1 MIPVKIQCACGQPYA
16 FEVEPIFGQMPSAVA
31 CPACGADG
39 TPAANDYLAQA
50 AAAQPVAAAAPIR
63 VAPAQF
69 QAAAAPPLVA
79 APALAAP
86 PTPTRTGPMDPEQAK
101 VEARAKILW
110 GDEADEVIK
119 FLVIKGF
126 HPDEAAEIVHPLLK
140 ERTSTIRTN
149 GIRKIFIGSGL
160 ICVPIVALIVFLSMG
175 YIPLKVFAVTVMIGF
190 WGLWMVL
197 KGIFMVLAPK
207 SEAGDVAEQ

>member
-1 MIPVKIQCACGQPYA
+1 
-16 FEVEPIFGQMPSAVA
+16 
-31 CPACGADG
+31 
-39 TPAANDYLAQA
+39 
-50 AAAQPVAAAAPIR
+50 
-63 VAPAQF
+63 
-69 QAAAAPPLVA
+69 
-79 APALAAP
+79 
-86 PTPTRTGPMDPEQAK
+86 MDPEQAK